1 MSILFLHLPLS
12 LLNLQ
17 RISAAAASVSTA
29 LANYMSTG
37 ENNVKYNLHFL
48 FKTMGERK
56 AELMGRVM
64 PKYSSVIVLGFVCC
78 F

>member
-1 MSILFLHLPLS
+1 MSISFLHLPLS

-17 RISAAAASVSTA
+17 RISAAAASMATA
-29 LANYMSTG
+29 PANYMSTG
-37 ENNVKYNLHFL
+37 GNNVKNNLPFL

-56 AELMGRVM
+56 AELAGRVM
-64 PKYSSVIVLGFVCC
+64 PKCSSVIVLGCVCC